1 MLVHPGL
8 APCIKF
14 AGTHLYNWIE
24 RGTVRVKCHVQ
35 EHNTMSPSRART
47 RTARSGLER
56 ANHEAAVPPTYKKER
71 TTKKKSAL
79 ILMQIVNFKNIK

>member
-35 EHNTMSPSRART
+35 EHNT
-47 RTARSGLER
+47 GLES
-56 ANHEAAVPPTYKKER
+56 EPSDPEPPH
-71 TTKKKSAL
+71 
-79 ILMQIVNFKNIK
+79 